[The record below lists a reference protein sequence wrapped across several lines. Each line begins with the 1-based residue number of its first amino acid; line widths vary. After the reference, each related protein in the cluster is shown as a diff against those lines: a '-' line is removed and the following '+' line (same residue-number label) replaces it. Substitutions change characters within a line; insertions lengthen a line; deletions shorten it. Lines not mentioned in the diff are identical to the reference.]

1 MKPETQKPVYL
12 DYNATTPVDAA
23 VLAVMKPYLEELFGN
38 PSSSHYYG
46 MMARRAIEEARA
58 QVAALLHCA
67 TDEIIF
73 TSGGTESNNFAIKG
87 AALAGRHKGN
97 QIITSSI
104 EHPAVTEVCRYLES
118 QGFKVTYLP
127 VDDDGLVDPG
137 DLEQALTAATV
148 LVTVMHANNE
158 VGTIQ
163 PIEQLAAICSDH
175 GVLFHTDAAQSA
187 GKIMTDVGV
196 LGVDLLSLAGH
207 KLYAPKGVGALYVR
221 RGVALQKLIHGADH
235 ELDRRAGTENVPEI
249 AGLGKACEI
258 AARDMDFN
266 MRHMKMMRDM
276 LHDRLSE
283 SLDDLRLNGHPERRL
298 PNTLSLG
305 FGGVNA
311 TTLLG
316 QLQEVAA
323 SAGAACHVGSEV
335 MSATLAAM
343 HVPSRYAAGTIRF
356 SVGKFTTADEI
367 ERAAGE
373 IIKTVNRMRSGD
385 HGSPL
390 QASETVKLTHFTHGL
405 GCACKLRPQDL
416 EAILKEMPVPRH
428 PDILVGMNTSDD
440 AAVYRLDDRTAL
452 IQTVDFLTPIV
463 DDPYHFGAIAAANA
477 LSDVYAMGGKPVL
490 ALNIVAFP
498 SKQLPLEVLKQ
509 ILKGAEDK
517 AGEAGV
523 VILGGH
529 TIEDNEPKYGLAVTG
544 FADPGRLWR
553 NATAQPGDAI
563 ILTKPLGTGLLSN
576 AMKRGLLSETAAN
589 RIIEVMSQLNASA
602 AAVFSSFTVHACTD
616 VTGFGLAGHLLE
628 MTRGSG
634 VDATIHFERIPVLGE
649 VWDLISANIF
659 SGGTKNNLDH
669 AAPWLRW
676 DPALT
681 RPMQLL
687 LSDALT
693 SGGLLAAVP
702 VTDAAAVVSR
712 MHEQGM
718 PDASVI
724 GHFNEKGKGTVTILM
739 K

>member
-1 MKPETQKPVYL
+1 MKPEMRKPVYL
-12 DYNATTPVDAA
+12 DYNATTPVDAE
-23 VLAVMKPYLEELFGN
+23 VLAVMKPYLEDLFGN

-46 MMARRAIEEARA
+46 MVARRAMEEARA

-67 TDEIIF
+67 PDEIIF

-87 AALAGRHKGN
+87 SALAGRHKGTH
-97 QIITSSI
+97 IITSSI

-118 QGFKVTYLP
+118 QGFTVTYLP

-137 DLEQALTAATV
+137 DLEQALTASTV

-163 PIEQLAAICSDH
+163 PIEHLAAICRDH

-187 GKIMTDVGV
+187 GKIMTDVV
-196 LGVDLLSLAGH
+196 ALGVDLLSLAGH

-235 ELDRRAGTENVPEI
+235 ELDRRAGTENVPEL

-258 AARDMDFN
+258 AARDMELN
-266 MRHMKMMRDM
+266 MRHMKKMRDR

-283 SLDDLRLNGHPERRL
+283 ALNDLRLNGHPEKRL

-305 FGGVNA
+305 FGGVDA

-316 QLQEVAA
+316 QLREVAA

-335 MSATLAAM
+335 MSSTLAAM
-343 HVPSRYAAGTIRF
+343 HVPARYAAGTIRF

-373 IIKTVNRMRSGD
+373 IINTVNRMRLGD
-385 HGSPL
+385 QGSVLP
-390 QASETVKLTHFTHGL
+390 ASNVVKLTHYTHGL

-416 EAILKEMPVPRH
+416 EEILNEMPVPHH

-440 AAVYRLDDRTAL
+440 AAVYRLDDHTAL
-452 IQTVDFLTPIV
+452 IQTLDFLTPIV

-498 SKQLPLEVLKQ
+498 SRQLPLEILKQ

-523 VILGGH
+523 VIVGGH

-576 AMKRGLLSETAAN
+576 AMKRGLLSESAATK
-589 RIIEVMSQLNASA
+589 IIEVMSQLNGKA
-602 AAVFSSFTVHACTD
+602 AAVLSSCTVHACTD
-616 VTGFGLAGHLLE
+616 VSGFGLAGHLLE
-628 MTRGSG
+628 MTRGSH
-634 VDATIHFERIPVLGE
+634 VDATIHFERVPVLEE
-649 VWDLISANIF
+649 VWDMISANIF

-669 AAPWLRW
+669 AAPWLRC

-687 LSDALT
+687 LCDALT
-693 SGGLLAAVP
+693 SGGLLVAVP
-702 VTDAAAVVSR
+702 VNNAAGIVSQL
-712 MHEQGM
+712 HEQGM
-718 PDASVI
+718 PDSSVI